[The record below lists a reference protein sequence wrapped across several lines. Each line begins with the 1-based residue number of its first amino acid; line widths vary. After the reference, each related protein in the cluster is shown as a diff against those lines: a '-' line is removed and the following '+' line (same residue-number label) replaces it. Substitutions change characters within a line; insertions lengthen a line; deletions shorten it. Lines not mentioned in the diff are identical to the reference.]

1 MIIAWKGYSDIYND
15 NLQLII
21 MIVLQL
27 HLMVDVGVEGA
38 EVIVGLVGVEGA
50 WTGEE
55 EVDQVVPVSL
65 VLDHMILWCN
75 DDIITLGGGG
85 GGGQPNY
92 MFSSGDWPCPRLV

>member
-1 MIIAWKGYSDIYND
+1 MLEKYRVI
-15 NLQLII
+15 II

-27 HLMVDVGVEGA
+27 HLIEDVGVEGV
-38 EVIVGLVGVEGA
+38 EVIEDLVVVEEA

-55 EVDQVVPVSL
+55 EVDRVVLVSP

-75 DDIITLGGGG
+75 HDIITLGGGGGDGGGG